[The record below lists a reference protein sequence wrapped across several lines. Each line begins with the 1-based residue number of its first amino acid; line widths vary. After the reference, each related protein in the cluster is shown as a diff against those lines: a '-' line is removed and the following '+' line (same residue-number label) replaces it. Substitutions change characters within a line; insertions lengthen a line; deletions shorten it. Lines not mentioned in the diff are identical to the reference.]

1 MFCLMEDQIG
11 SIGSITPIKK
21 FIIAMLNINVSN
33 LNDFF
38 KIQMLILT
46 YIYLVTYLGIKNG

>member
-1 MFCLMEDQIG
+1 MEDQIG

>member
-1 MFCLMEDQIG
+1 MKGMEDQIG
-11 SIGSITPIKK
+11 SIGSITLIKK
-21 FIIAMLNINVSN
+21 FIIAVLNINVSN
-33 LNDFF
+33 LNDFL